1 MIMMTSNSYAKSPPK
16 ISLEQ
21 ASEQIRKQSKG
32 KVLSARTTRTINGAR
47 IHKIKILTPNG
58 RVKTHSVQSRESH
71 QNNNFSANKNSF
83 RSPSQSNTNTP
94 NSRTNS
100 SSTSKTQKQ

>member
-1 MIMMTSNSYAKSPPK
+1 MIMMTSNSYAKSSPK

-58 RVKTHSVQSRESH
+58 RVKTHSVRARESL
-71 QNNNFSANKNSF
+71 QNNNFSTNNKNGVNTY
-83 RSPSQSNTNTP
+83 RSPSQSSATTSN
-94 NSRTNS
+94 
-100 SSTSKTQKQ
+100 STSQSKKQ